1 MLNQSYS
8 YGDDEPPRDA
18 NLQSKQNISKAEA
31 PVSQT
36 TNNHATNPVI
46 PGADNQGPLEAA
58 AEAQDN
64 ANQNGNT
71 GQYWQAPSNEMQN
84 NYDQN
89 NMQNYQ
95 NNQNQNNG
103 TGNNGYYGENFVD
116 NNQNHNHGYQNQSHA
131 HEDSEYTPAIKE
143 DG

>member
-1 MLNQSYS
+1 VNS
-8 YGDDEPPRDA
+8 
-18 NLQSKQNISKAEA
+18 
-31 PVSQT
+31 
-36 TNNHATNPVI
+36 NHAVNPVV

-58 AEAQDN
+58 AEAQES
-64 ANQNGNT
+64 ANQTGNT
-71 GQYWQAPSNEMQN
+71 EQYWQAPSNETQS

-89 NMQNYQ
+89 NIQNYQ
-95 NNQNQNNG
+95 SNQNQNQNNG
-103 TGNNGYYGENFVD
+103 TGNNGYYGENFGD